1 MFTTCTIKQSFQQQK
16 QMKKLN
22 TAQVSSQ
29 SLTNCHE
36 VIETCRC
43 SICYDQLLHPVLL
56 PCGHAMCYE
65 CIVKCKDSQCP
76 ICVSPFKVEE
86 LQRILIGRR
95 SGKDGRENVNFVQKF
110 RVQEETLES
119 TQKKLDQ
126 IQNENKLLQAKL
138 DGKHI
143 QLKQANKRYCIC
155 FACLLTLGVYIMQK

>member
-1 MFTTCTIKQSFQQQK
+1 MFKACTIKQSFQQQK

-22 TAQVSSQ
+22 TVSVSSQ

-36 VIETCRC
+36 VIETCSC

-65 CIVKCKDSQCP
+65 CIVKCKDNQCP
-76 ICVSPFKVEE
+76 ICLCPFKVEE

-95 SGKDGRENVNFVQKF
+95 SGKDGRENVNFVHKF
-110 RVQEETLES
+110 RNQKEALDQ
-119 TQKKLDQ
+119 TQKKLNQ
-126 IQNENKLLQAKL
+126 IQEEVKLLQAKL
-138 DGKHI
+138 DEKQV

-155 FACLLTLGVYIMQK
+155 FACLLAIGVYVMQK